1 MTDLI
6 ILHKELESILYW
18 FINYITT
25 KYLFYNVFYL
35 ETKPLKTKE
44 MVLLVLRGLVS
55 K

>member
-1 MTDLI
+1 MTDLMYLTQRI
-6 ILHKELESILYW
+6 RKYTILVY
-18 FINYITT
+18 NYITT
-25 KYLFYNVFYL
+25 KYLFYDVFYL